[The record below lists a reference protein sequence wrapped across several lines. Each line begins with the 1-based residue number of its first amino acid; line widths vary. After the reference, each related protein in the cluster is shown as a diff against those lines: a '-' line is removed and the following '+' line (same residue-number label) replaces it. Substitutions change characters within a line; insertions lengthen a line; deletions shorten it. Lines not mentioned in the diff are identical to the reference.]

1 MSSPRFGM
9 KAPYVIGAV
18 VVVLALAGLLAFRLV
33 GGFAP
38 AEDRPLPGAAAAG
51 AALPVAVPVP
61 PAASV
66 PAPRPIDLK
75 ALAVPPWGS
84 SQAADWPVRFR
95 TDLDLLAPLGT
106 GTANAAEWFVAFTK
120 RGGPR
125 ASEGAAAMKRAVVG
139 PGDLGKVLP
148 PGDPLLREAEPWCDQ
163 ATMRFYPDLLPVQG
177 WATPITNLLLTVT
190 FARSWVAR
198 GMAATDPDKAMD
210 DFRRAMRLGRLV
222 RQEDAVV
229 LADLI
234 GMACI
239 RIAAQGMY
247 DLALKRGDTN
257 LALASAIV
265 LGEYPAQRL
274 MTARTI
280 TRTSLGPYV
289 RKSVLGRVKLEVPD
303 ATLEKI
309 VEVATSGPDRRF
321 RGEAI
326 LQLNA
331 VRFLGTRTQRD
342 KALSVLNDLAAGKD
356 PVIAASAVWAR
367 DTRPTRSLLEALGP
381 LLN

>member
-1 MSSPRFGM
+1 MSNPRFGS

-18 VVVLALAGLLAFRLV
+18 VVVLALAGLLAFRLG

-38 AEDRPLPGAAAAG
+38 GEDRPLPGAAGIG

-61 PAASV
+61 PPASV
-66 PAPRPIDLK
+66 PAPRRIALK

-84 SQAADWPVRFR
+84 GDASNWPVRFR

-125 ASEGAAAMKRAVVG
+125 ASEGEAAMKRAVVG

-148 PGDPLLREAEPWCDQ
+148 PNDPLLLEAEPWCDQ
-163 ATMRFYPDLLPVQG
+163 AKMRFYPDLLPIQG
-177 WATPITNLLLTVT
+177 WTTPIGNLLLTVT

-198 GMAATDPDKAMD
+198 GMAATDPEKAMD

-222 RQEDAVV
+222 RQEDAV
-229 LADLI
+229 LIADLI

-247 DLALKRGDTN
+247 DLAVKR
-257 LALASAIV
+257 AS
-265 LGEYPAQRL
+265 
-274 MTARTI
+274 
-280 TRTSLGPYV
+280 
-289 RKSVLGRVKLEVPD
+289 
-303 ATLEKI
+303 
-309 VEVATSGPDRRF
+309 
-321 RGEAI
+321 
-326 LQLNA
+326 
-331 VRFLGTRTQRD
+331 
-342 KALSVLNDLAAGKD
+342 
-356 PVIAASAVWAR
+356 
-367 DTRPTRSLLEALGP
+367 TRPSA
-381 LLN
+381 